1 MQPKI
6 RGLDQSTPLKNA
18 MKRPLLPVLPLIIV
32 AAVVAVLSEH
42 SNRCVAAVSTI
53 LKVWKGSD
61 ISFMMMRM
69 PVGLSYLQTTLK
81 FTGYIDLFDA
91 FHDPMPNILTFS
103 EQKGIECNQMFS
115 WFINLS
121 SFACRRDQ
129 EVYCDPVP
137 LHFAP

>member
-1 MQPKI
+1 
-6 RGLDQSTPLKNA
+6 

-32 AAVVAVLSEH
+32 AAVVAVLAEH

-103 EQKGIECNQMFS
+103 EQKGIECIKCS
-115 WFINLS
+115 HGLLI
-121 SFACRRDQ
+121 
-129 EVYCDPVP
+129 YHH
-137 LHFAP
+137 LHVAGTKKCTVIQ